1 MDKKKKNENDE
12 ISQLLDSFQTNEED
26 TLEQKMDQFTKN
38 QTRSRVEKHKPEPEI
53 PFQAKKE
60 EQVSLVL
67 QERRWSMRHVQQF

>member
-1 MDKKKKNENDE
+1 MDKKRKNENDE

-53 PFQAKKE
+53 PFKQKKRN
-60 EQVSLVL
+60 L
-67 QERRWSMRHVQQF
+67 H